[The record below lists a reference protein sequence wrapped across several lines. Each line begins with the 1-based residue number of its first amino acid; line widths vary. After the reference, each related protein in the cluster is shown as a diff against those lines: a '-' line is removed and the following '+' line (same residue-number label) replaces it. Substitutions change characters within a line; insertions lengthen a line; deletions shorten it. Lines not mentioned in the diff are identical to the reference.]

1 MHTNVLELTAFTFIC
16 ATVLAFLTL
25 SSEEEDDGV
34 VSVDRLSCRSKLV
47 SLKSKYRN
55 IRAILTLAKQY
66 LAKMT
71 KLAQFRNIS
80 GTSCG
85 CR

>member
-1 MHTNVLELTAFTFIC
+1 MHKNVLELTAFTFIC

-55 IRAILTLAKQY
+55 IRAILDFGKTIFSKDDQTCTIP
-66 LAKMT
+66 KHT
-71 KLAQFRNIS
+71 WN
-80 GTSCG
+80 
-85 CR
+85 